1 MSKNDVSEFTKK
13 HHVECSG
20 EITREA
26 ADAAKDAVKLA
37 SERAKDA
44 AGLIEDAA
52 GHATDAT
59 KNAAKCCAGKAKDLY
74 QTAAVK
80 TEHAMTASKEC
91 VRRNPVVFILGAVVF
106 GAAIGSV
113 VMIALRKPSFAER
126 YEDEPLG
133 AVRDAILGALAPVTH
148 RVHQGY
154 DTARDGAG
162 KAMARMNGFG
172 SNRSCD
178 SISDRISRMGNNL
191 KFW

>member
-1 MSKNDVSEFTKK
+1 MSKNDVTEISKTHPLEST
-13 HHVECSG
+13 G
-20 EITREA
+20 EAACEA
-26 ADAAKDAVKLA
+26 ADAAKDAVKMA
-37 SERAKDA
+37 TETAKDA
-44 AGLIEDAA
+44 AGLIEDMA

-74 QTAAVK
+74 HTAAVK
-80 TEHAMTASKEC
+80 TEHAVAVSKGC
-91 VRRNPVVFILGAVVF
+91 VRRNPVAFVLGSVAF
-106 GAAIGSV
+106 GAAISSV

-126 YEDEPLG
+126 YGDEPLG
-133 AVRDAILGALAPVTH
+133 ALRDAILGALAPVTH

-172 SNRSCD
+172 SKRSCD
-178 SISDRISRMGNNL
+178 SIADRISRMGNNL